1 MNITV
6 FQLGLPDKGSLH
18 GAKLG
23 ALRDAP
29 FGEDTSEEPVSV
41 EDQGEAGSGS
51 GEHGTVGDGVQG
63 AMLRAH

>member
-1 MNITV
+1 MNIAV

-29 FGEDTSEEPVSV
+29 FGEHTSKEPVNV

-51 GEHGTVGDGVQG
+51 GEHGAVGDGVQG
-63 AMLRAH
+63 AVLRAH